1 MNSLRSGGA
10 PGAQAGRPSERHGR
24 PLPGPLTADVV
35 LVGVVHLLHPP
46 VAEGQLP
53 HPVHAAV
60 HAGAQAQVGSRGR
73 TVEAI
78 GGEVVG
84 AGETAEGEE
93 TALLWGGG
101 SFPPGDSWVGLCLPE
116 SSNVRGCSEYLRC
129 GRSRIRAFINFPNNG
144 GILCSC
150 PVGIHSLSFWY
161 QRTSLFSFFFF

>member
-1 MNSLRSGGA
+1 MNSLGSGGA
-10 PGAQAGRPSERHGR
+10 PGAQAGRPSER
-24 PLPGPLTADVV
+24 PLPGPLTTDVV

-93 TALLWGGG
+93 TALLRGGG
-101 SFPPGDSWVGLCLPE
+101 SFSPGDSWVGLCLPV
-116 SSNVRGCSEYLRC
+116 SPNVRGCSEYLRS
-129 GRSRIRAFINFPNNG
+129 GRSRIRACINFPNNG

>member
-1 MNSLRSGGA
+1 MR
-10 PGAQAGRPSERHGR
+10 PRPRQADPPSTVDS

-53 HPVHAAV
+53 HPVHATM

-84 AGETAEGEE
+84 AGETEEGEE
-93 TALLWGGG
+93 TGLL
-101 SFPPGDSWVGLCLPE
+101 VGRWELLT
-116 SSNVRGCSEYLRC
+116 RR
-129 GRSRIRAFINFPNNG
+129 
-144 GILCSC
+144 
-150 PVGIHSLSFWY
+150 PVGGLMFDY
-161 QRTSLFSFFFF
+161 VPERVRML